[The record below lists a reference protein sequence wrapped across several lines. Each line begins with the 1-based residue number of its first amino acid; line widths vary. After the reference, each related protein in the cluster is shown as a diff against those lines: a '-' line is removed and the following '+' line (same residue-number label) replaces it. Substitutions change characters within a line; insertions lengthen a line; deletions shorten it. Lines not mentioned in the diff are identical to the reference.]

1 MLPDNKT
8 KLTNKIQ
15 KQLKDF
21 TQSPIKNSGTQISYK
36 HRLSGDYDI
45 WRLARYIFS
54 DILSFRISDQPMEKI
69 NWSIYFAYKNKYS
82 CSIAHQKFGFRIYVS
97 ANTEDEAM
105 RVAESLEG
113 LLYKVLLATLP
124 LVEEYAKEALLKGE
138 IIVENKFNELF
149 KPYDYF
155 QKITLHKR
163 KIAEKSHPKIKKF
176 GNATTVTSNKA
187 IYEIKYY
194 ETASYFSF
202 FSMLEHLCVLFL
214 AFRYIPERENVERFS
229 NLKWSEKFK
238 KVFDINEPEFKD
250 IYDKLIGLAK
260 YKRNPSA
267 HGGTYTVFSFY
278 LEGARHK
285 ISCTL
290 NDKSVSV

>member
-1 MLPDNKT
+1 MLLDNKA
-8 KLTNKIQ
+8 KLTKKIQ

-21 TQSPIKNSGTQISYK
+21 TQSPIKNSGVQITYK

-82 CSIAHQKFGFRIYVS
+82 CSIAHQKLGFRIYVS
-97 ANTEDEAM
+97 ADTENEAM
-105 RVAESLEG
+105 EVAEYLEC
-113 LLYKVLLATLP
+113 LLHKALLVTLP

-155 QKITLHKR
+155 QKVTLRKR
-163 KIAEKSHPKIKKF
+163 RLAEKSKPKIKKL
-176 GNATTVTSNKA
+176 GNVTTITSNKA
-187 IYEIKYY
+187 MYEIKYY

-202 FSMLEHLCVLFL
+202 FSILEHLCVLFL
-214 AFRYIPERENVERFS
+214 AFRDIPERENVEKFS
-229 NLKWSEKFK
+229 NLK
-238 KVFDINEPEFKD
+238 
-250 IYDKLIGLAK
+250 
-260 YKRNPSA
+260 
-267 HGGTYTVFSFY
+267 
-278 LEGARHK
+278 
-285 ISCTL
+285 
-290 NDKSVSV
+290 